1 MTSRALRVTMCFFV
15 NDSLA
20 LRAAF
25 VSRRRL
31 LAREPSRA
39 DVAATTPCFGPFVD
53 TIWTGERGAGA
64 RSRSRASV
72 APREWG
78 MK

>member
-1 MTSRALRVTMCFFV
+1 MTLPHFCFEFTLFFV
-15 NDSLA
+15 NDLLV

-53 TIWTGERGAGA
+53 TIWTGERGARG
-64 RSRSRASV
+64 RSRAEV